1 MFKPQDLVYYKC
13 QACRI
18 ECIIDRGPNTIAM
31 ARKVA
36 LLRIGPKRLEVP
48 LEQLKK

>member
-18 ECIIDRGPNTIAM
+18 ECVIDRGPSVESN
-31 ARKVA
+31 RRVA

>member
-18 ECIIDRGPNTIAM
+18 ECIIDRGKSVENDK
-31 ARKVA
+31 RVA

>member
-18 ECIIDRGPNTIAM
+18 ECIIDRGPSVGTD
-31 ARKVA
+31 RRVA
-36 LLRIGPKRLEVP
+36 LLRIGFKRIEVP
-48 LEQLKK
+48 LEQLK